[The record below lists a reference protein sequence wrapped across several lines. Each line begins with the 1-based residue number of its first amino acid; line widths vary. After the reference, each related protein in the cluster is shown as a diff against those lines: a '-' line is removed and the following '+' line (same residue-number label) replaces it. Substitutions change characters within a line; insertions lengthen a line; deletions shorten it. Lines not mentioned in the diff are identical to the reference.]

1 VTPRK
6 WDGRPQRRCDRA
18 PYRER
23 NRVERLVNT
32 LEQLE
37 FLRAPSLSMGIYAL
51 ASGTED
57 SSGEEVHPTEDEVYC
72 VLGGPAGQ
80 PALAGSGCVI
90 PL

>member
-6 WDGRPQRRCDRA
+6 WDSRPQRRFDRA

-57 SSGEEVHPTEDEVYC
+57 SGEEVHPTEDEVYY